1 MTALSKALVAML
13 LLWALVAGIPV
24 LAYVVALGMIEGRPT
39 PVHADAGPA
48 LSCRNQIVTR
58 VRVVDAFRVRESE
71 TGHVTLAPG
80 HEEAAWVARSH
91 LSQLP
96 RTSMLRWH
104 FQSAALH
111 VWIVRH
117 WTPQQITDT
126 ARLGGAC
133 RVPRRLR

>member
-13 LLWALVAGIPV
+13 LLGAFVAGIPV
-24 LAYVVALGMIEGRPT
+24 LGYVVALGMIEDRPT
-39 PVHADAGPA
+39 PVHVDAGPA
-48 LSCRNQIVTR
+48 VSCRNQIVTR
-58 VRVVDAFRVRESE
+58 MRVVDAFWVRESE
-71 TGHVTLAPG
+71 TGRVTLAPG
-80 HEEAAWVARSH
+80 HEEAAWAARRH

-96 RTSMLRWH
+96 RTGMLRWH

-117 WTPQQITDT
+117 WTPLQITET

-133 RVPRRLR
+133 RARRSLR

>member
-13 LLWALVAGIPV
+13 LLGAFVAGIPV
-24 LAYVVALGMIEGRPT
+24 LGYVVALGMVEGRPT
-39 PVHADAGPA
+39 PVHAGAGPA
-48 LSCRNQIVTR
+48 VSCRNQIVTR
-58 VRVVDAFRVRESE
+58 MRVIDAFRVRVSE
-71 TGHVTLAPG
+71 TGSVTHAPG
-80 HEEAAWVARSH
+80 HEEASWVARRH

-96 RTSMLRWH
+96 RTGNLRWH

-111 VWIVRH
+111 AWIVQH

-133 RVPRRLR
+133 RSPRSVR

>member
-1 MTALSKALVAML
+1 MTVLSKALVAML
-13 LLWALVAGIPV
+13 LLGALVAGIPV
-24 LAYVVALGMIEGRPT
+24 LGYVVALGMIEDRPT
-39 PVHADAGPA
+39 PVHVDAGPA
-48 LSCRNQIVTR
+48 VSCRNQIVTR
-58 VRVVDAFRVRESE
+58 MRVADAFWVRVSE
-71 TGHVTLAPG
+71 TGRVTLAPG
-80 HEEAAWVARSH
+80 HWEASWVARSH

-117 WTPQQITDT
+117 WTPLQITET

-133 RVPRRLR
+133 RAPRRLR

>member
-13 LLWALVAGIPV
+13 LLGALVAGIPM
-24 LAYVVALGMIEGRPT
+24 LGYVVALGMIEGRPT
-39 PVHADAGPA
+39 PVHAGAGPA
-48 LSCRNQIVTR
+48 VSCRNQIVTR
-58 VRVVDAFRVRESE
+58 MRVVDAFRVRGSE
-71 TGHVTLAPG
+71 TGRITLVPG
-80 HEEAAWVARSH
+80 HWEASWVARHH

-96 RTSMLRWH
+96 RTGMLRWH

-117 WTPQQITDT
+117 WTPLQITET

-133 RVPRRLR
+133 RAPRSLR